1 MNTTG
6 ENIGRNAVLV
16 LEDGSVFPGWYFGAE
31 PMRSADLPSA
41 PPPPETEGCIGEVVF
56 NTGMTGYY
64 EILTDPSYTGQMVV
78 MTYPHIGNYGV
89 DRIWSET
96 AREEGTER
104 PGVKPAGL
112 IVRKLYQGE
121 VPKGRRKLADV
132 LSDNGVTGIE
142 GVDTR
147 GLTLKIR
154 EGGSPRGMVLRCG
167 AGGLDEEELSA
178 AVEVLRGFPSME
190 GRNLLG
196 RVGTRERY
204 GETPPGPGPV
214 AEDLRIALIDCGV
227 KANIPRELLARGAAV
242 DVFPSGS
249 AGPKE
254 ILRGGYN
261 GVMLSNGPGDPA
273 CLTAQIDL
281 VRGLLGNIPVCGICL
296 GHQLISLA
304 FGGTTYKMKFGHHG
318 LNHPVIDRKTGRVF
332 VTSQNHGFSVDP
344 DSLPADVKVRF
355 INANDTT
362 VEGINHTS
370 LPILSVQFHPEACP
384 GPLDSL
390 WLFDEFISLF
400 KAS

>member
-1 MNTTG
+1 MNKTEVNRTK
-6 ENIGRNAVLV
+6 NAVLV
-16 LEDGSVFPGWYFGAE
+16 LEDGSIFPGWYFGAE
-31 PMRSADLPSA
+31 PISAADLPSVPVHA
-41 PPPPETEGCIGEVVF
+41 ETDECIGEVVF

-89 DRIWSET
+89 DRAWSET
-96 AREEGTER
+96 AREDGAGR
-104 PGVKPAGL
+104 PGIKSSGL

-121 VPKGRRKLADV
+121 VPKGRRKLEDV
-132 LSDNGVTGIE
+132 LADNGVTGIE

-167 AGGLDEEELSA
+167 AEGPDEKELSA

-196 RVGTRERY
+196 RVGTRVGY
-204 GETPPGPGPV
+204 GESPGSHGTAV
-214 AEDLRIALIDCGV
+214 VEDLRIALLDCGV
-227 KANIPRELLARGAAV
+227 KSNILRELLLRGAAV
-242 DVFPSGS
+242 DVFPSAS
-249 AGPKE
+249 TGPND

-273 CLTAQIDL
+273 CLTLQIDL

-304 FGGTTYKMKFGHHG
+304 LGGTTYKMKFGHHG
-318 LNHPVIDRKTGRVF
+318 LNHPVTDRKTGRVF

-344 DSLPADVKVRF
+344 DSLPAEADVRF
-355 INANDTT
+355 INANDKT

-370 LPILSVQFHPEACP
+370 LPVLSVQFHPEACP
-384 GPLDSL
+384 GPFDSL
-390 WLFDEFISLF
+390 WLFDEFISLMRG
-400 KAS
+400 